1 MRGAA
6 KHPVGCRHEETEVPM
21 ARKCV
26 TCGLLFRSRN
36 ELDWHVRDEHL
47 QSRPPPAEKE
57 PTPATAGPT
66 AERAGRQP

>member
-1 MRGAA
+1 
-6 KHPVGCRHEETEVPM
+6 M
-21 ARKCV
+21 ALKCV

-47 QSRPPPAEKE
+47 QSRPSPAEKE